1 MGFLAY
7 TQFAVTRCERCA
19 SYAAIAPPT
28 PTCSFPNAAGQSVPS
43 VSTASFSASGR
54 PPRCHSRSTHTCFA
68 TPVGTSSPTM
78 ATTRAPC
85 STTSGTRTSSTPS
98 GTPKWRPTGS
108 RTFGGV
114 EPERLLHDAFVGLA
128 GAGQTR
134 DDLRFPL
141 DQRCPVACLPRQ
153 RFLDGLDG
161 LDGLGQ
167 LLVSQA
173 REPVGVFELHLLWDR
188 QGEDLQVGGGVPQPS
203 RLPLT
208 VACPVCSLSSPR
220 QSWSCLRSAVGFQ
233 TSLRAS
239 ARSRLPSAMCRRARC
254 ARSRLRGRAA
264 APRCRRRVARIS
276 TSPGYSGRSWRRLR
290 REANGRWRTCPVP
303 RR

>member
-1 MGFLAY
+1 MACGPP
-7 TQFAVTRCERCA
+7 RCA
-19 SYAAIAPPT
+19 TCNGSRSSCPRAACTFTASRTAFPAYIRSAVMRCGLSASYDASTLRT
-28 PTCSFPNAAGQSVPS
+28 PTYSSPSAADQSAP
-43 VSTASFSASGR
+43 SASTGSSSASAR
-54 PPRCHSRSTHTCFA
+54 PPRCHSRSTRTCFA
-68 TPVGTSSPTM
+68 MRVGSSWPTM
-78 ATTRAPC
+78 VTTRAPC

-239 ARSRLPSAMCRRARC
+239 ARSPLPSAMCRRARC

-264 APRCRRRVARIS
+264 AP
-276 TSPGYSGRSWRRLR
+276 
-290 REANGRWRTCPVP
+290 
-303 RR
+303 